1 MARQQGKNKHVKQK
15 SKGQYSKFWVSF
27 IITCNVIFT
36 IAILIS
42 FWKTGMEPSI
52 LIGAWF
58 SFTTVELWQLARIK
72 KVKIDRE
79 ISEIKYGDSDYD
91 RGY

>member
-1 MARQQGKNKHVKQK
+1 MARQQGKNKYVKKK

-36 IAILIS
+36 VAILIS
-42 FWKTGMEPSI
+42 FWKTGMEPST

-72 KVKIDRE
+72 KEKIRK
-79 ISEIKYGDSDYD
+79 EIKDFREENDSC
-91 RGY
+91 G

>member
-1 MARQQGKNKHVKQK
+1 MARQQGKNKHVKK
-15 SKGQYSKFWVSF
+15 SEVQYSKFWVSF

-36 IAILIS
+36 VAILIS
-42 FWKTGMEPSI
+42 FWKTGMEPST

-72 KVKIDRE
+72 KEKIKK
-79 ISEIKYGDSDYD
+79 EIKEIGEEFDSC
-91 RGY
+91 G

>member
-1 MARQQGKNKHVKQK
+1 MARQQSKNKHVKK
-15 SKGQYSKFWVSF
+15 SKSQYSKFWVSF

-42 FWKTGMEPSI
+42 FWKTGMEPST

-72 KVKIDRE
+72 KEKIRK
-79 ISEIKYGDSDYD
+79 EIKELGEEFDSC
-91 RGY
+91 G

>member
-1 MARQQGKNKHVKQK
+1 MAGQQGKNKYVRKK
-15 SKGQYSKFWVSF
+15 EGQYSKFWVSF

-36 IAILIS
+36 VAILIS
-42 FWKTGMEPSI
+42 FWKTGMEPST

-72 KVKIDRE
+72 KEKIRKE
-79 ISEIKYGDSDYD
+79 FRKFSEENDSC
-91 RGY
+91 G